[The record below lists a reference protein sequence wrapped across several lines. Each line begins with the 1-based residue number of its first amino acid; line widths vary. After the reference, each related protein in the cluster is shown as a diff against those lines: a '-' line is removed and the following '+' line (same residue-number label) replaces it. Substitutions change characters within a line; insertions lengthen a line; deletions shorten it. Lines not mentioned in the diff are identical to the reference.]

1 MGKRN
6 IIASNMKQLQVI
18 RVRFSSYSYAQIIF
32 LCLLPNILTAKP
44 LFLTHHLFLVSE
56 VTLWYSVLEFCDLSD
71 KDSEPSVV
79 G

>member
-1 MGKRN
+1 
-6 IIASNMKQLQVI
+6 
-18 RVRFSSYSYAQIIF
+18 
-32 LCLLPNILTAKP
+32 
-44 LFLTHHLFLVSE
+44 